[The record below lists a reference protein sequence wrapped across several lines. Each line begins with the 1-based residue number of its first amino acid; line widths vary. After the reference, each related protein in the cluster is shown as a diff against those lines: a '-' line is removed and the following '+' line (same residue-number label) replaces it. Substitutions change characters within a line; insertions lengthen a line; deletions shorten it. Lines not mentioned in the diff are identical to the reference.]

1 MLNTKYGVQLV
12 LYAAPLHRLRF
23 PHTMGPKSKYIVS
36 FPAIA
41 FSGRCQ
47 EDFQSQYQG
56 ILDQTEQRTRPL
68 KNQSHSQQCYLV
80 GNSLLQVEFF
90 MKLTLTR

>member
-56 ILDQTEQRTRPL
+56 ILDQTVRTEDSPTEESVTQPAVL
-68 KNQSHSQQCYLV
+68 PCGQQSLA
-80 GNSLLQVEFF
+80 G
-90 MKLTLTR
+90 